1 MTVGVGALLLSGFV
15 YQHIAERIDA
25 MRHPAPGQ
33 MIAVGDHRLHLW
45 CVGRGTPTVLLLSG
59 DGTPSV
65 TMYAAQRRIA
75 ADTRVCSYDR
85 AGLGWSDPA
94 TRAMGLRE
102 QVDDLERL
110 LARGGVAGPLVLV
123 PESGGNVIA
132 LAFFRRA
139 PHRVAAMAMVDG
151 SEPTLWFRGI
161 TDDFP
166 MLRLTDPLWQAGWRL
181 GIVRLI
187 LPFAIPSWV
196 EDLPPDLRGQ
206 FDAVWSRAMPAQ
218 ARDPIDRW
226 EKTPVA
232 ERPQP
237 VPGLLGD
244 RPLIVIRHGLA
255 GGMGVP
261 EKYEAGWPA
270 AQARLAAL
278 SRVSETGGGD
288 AEPSSDRRGEP
299 GVGEQA
305 GAQGDRAGAGGK
317 MRTATAG
324 WAVAD

>member
-1 MTVGVGALLLSGFV
+1 MRKAFWITSSVTALLLTGV
-15 YQHIAERIDA
+15 IYERRAERIDA
-25 MRHPAPGQ
+25 VRHPAPGR

-59 DGTPSV
+59 DGTPAV

-94 TRAMGLRE
+94 PKAMGLRE
-102 QVDDLERL
+102 QVDDLARL
-110 LARGGVAGPLVLV
+110 LARGGVDGPLVLV
-123 PESGGNVIA
+123 PESGGAVIA

-139 PHRVAAMAMVDG
+139 PQRLAGMVMVDG
-151 SEPTLWFRGI
+151 SEPALWFRGSP
-161 TDDFP
+161 DEFP
-166 MLRLTDPLWQAGWRL
+166 LLRLTDPLWQAGWRL

-187 LPFAIPSWV
+187 LPFAVPAWV
-196 EDLPPDLRGQ
+196 EALPPDLRGQ
-206 FDAVWSRAMPAQ
+206 FDAVWSRAVPGQ

-226 EKTPVA
+226 AQTPAA
-232 ERPQP
+232 ERPQA

-261 EKYEAGWPA
+261 ERYEAEWPA
-270 AQARLAAL
+270 AQARLALL
-278 SRVSETGGGD
+278 SRASEMVVATHNHHPIAEENPALVS
-288 AEPSSDRRGEP
+288 AQVRR
-299 GVGEQA
+299 VVA
-305 GAQGDRAGAGGK
+305 RVRAGK
-317 MRTATAG
+317 
-324 WAVAD
+324 

>member
-1 MTVGVGALLLSGFV
+1 MRRALWITFGVTALLLTGAI
-15 YQHIAERIDA
+15 YQHRGERIDA
-25 MRHPAPGQ
+25 VEHPAPGQ
-33 MIAVGDHRLHLW
+33 LISVGDHRLHLW
-45 CVGRGTPTVLLLSG
+45 CAGEGTPTVLLLSG

-94 TRAMGLRE
+94 PHAMGLRE

-110 LARGGVAGPLVLV
+110 LARGGVDGPLVLV

-139 PHRVAAMAMVDG
+139 PQRVAGMVTVDG
-151 SEPTLWFRGI
+151 SEPALWFRGMP
-161 TDDFP
+161 DKFA

-187 LPFAIPSWV
+187 LPYAVPSWV
-196 EDLPPDLRGQ
+196 EDLPTDLRGQ
-206 FDAVWSRAMPAQ
+206 FDAVWSRAMPGQ
-218 ARDPIDRW
+218 ARDPIDSW
-226 EKTPVA
+226 ERTPTGD
-232 ERPQP
+232 RPQAIA
-237 VPGLLGD
+237 GMLGS

-261 EKYEAGWPA
+261 EKYEREWPA
-270 AQARLAAL
+270 AQARLAQL
-278 SRVSETGGGD
+278 S
-288 AEPSSDRRGEP
+288 RRGEMVVATHNHHP
-299 GVGEQA
+299 IAEENPALVS
-305 GAQGDRAGAGGK
+305 AQVRR
-317 MRTATAG
+317 M
-324 WAVAD
+324 VARVRLRE